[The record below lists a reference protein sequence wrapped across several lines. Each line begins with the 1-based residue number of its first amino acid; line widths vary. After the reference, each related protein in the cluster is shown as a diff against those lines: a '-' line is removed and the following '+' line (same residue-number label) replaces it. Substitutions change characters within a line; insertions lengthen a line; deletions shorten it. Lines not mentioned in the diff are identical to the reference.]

1 MASGFVQLEDR
12 WAGGLV
18 GMWGPTTRAFSA
30 MLMTEPHYRHGPWG
44 AIGIQRWGVGAS
56 NLDFMV
62 GGISEGD
69 I

>member
-18 GMWGPTTRAFSA
+18 GMWGPITRAFSA
-30 MLMTEPHYRHGPWG
+30 LLMTLNLITGMTHGSHW
-44 AIGIQRWGVGAS
+44 
-56 NLDFMV
+56 D
-62 GGISEGD
+62 SEEGCES

>member
-1 MASGFVQLEDR
+1 
-12 WAGGLV
+12 
-18 GMWGPTTRAFSA
+18 

-56 NLDFMV
+56 NLDFKV
-62 GGISEGD
+62 DEISEGN